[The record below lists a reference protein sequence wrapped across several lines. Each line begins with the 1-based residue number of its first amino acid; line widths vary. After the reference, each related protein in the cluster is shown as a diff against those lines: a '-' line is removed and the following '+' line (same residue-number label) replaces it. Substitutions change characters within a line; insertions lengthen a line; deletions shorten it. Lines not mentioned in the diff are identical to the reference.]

1 MDKRSKEMKILFVIS
16 SLTSG
21 GAERVL
27 TRLANYWSQKGWD
40 VTILSI
46 LPHDLDFYKLED
58 NIKIVSLG
66 IKYKKNP
73 IFNNLWYLYG
83 IRKIIKEGNFDAVIS
98 FISMINILTL
108 ISTIGLKTP
117 IIISERNN
125 YHALSSTFLRFAR
138 RVVYPLCDTL
148 VVLSQYDYDKYSFV
162 KNKKVIFNPIDNFLD
177 VKFEDKE
184 NLILA
189 VGSLTHQKGYDR
201 LLKALSL
208 IDLTDW
214 KVIIIGEGPLE
225 NEIKKMIKELN
236 LTKYISLIG
245 RRKDIN
251 NFYKRASIFVLS
263 SHWEGFPNVLAEA
276 MASGCA
282 CVSFNCITGPSNI
295 IRDGENGFLVEQDN
309 ILMLSKGIRE
319 LMRDRDLRK
328 KFFNKA
334 LEIREEL
341 DINKIAGMWE
351 ESIMSLIDKKR

>member
-1 MDKRSKEMKILFVIS
+1 MKILFVIS

-27 TRLANYWSQKGWD
+27 TRLANYWSKKGWD

-66 IKYKKNP
+66 IRYKKNP

-83 IRKIIKEGNFDAVIS
+83 IRKIVKEGNYDAVIS
-98 FISMINILTL
+98 FISRINILTL
-108 ISTIGLKTP
+108 VSTIGVKTP

-125 YHALSSTFLRFAR
+125 YHALSSAILRFVR
-138 RVVYPLCDTL
+138 RVTYPLCDTL
-148 VVLSQYDYDKYSFV
+148 VVLSQYDYEKYSFV

-184 NLILA
+184 KLILA

-208 IDLTDW
+208 VDLRGW

-225 NEIKKMIKELN
+225 DEIKAMIAELN
-236 LTKYISLIG
+236 LTQYVSLIG

-251 NFYKRASIFVLS
+251 AFYKRASVFVLS

-282 CVSFNCITGPSNI
+282 CVSFDCITGPSNI
-295 IRDGENGFLVEQDN
+295 IKNGENGFLVEQDN
-309 ILMLSKGIRE
+309 ILMLSARIRDLIE
-319 LMRDRDLRK
+319 DKDLRK
-328 KFFNKA
+328 EFFDKA
-334 LEIREEL
+334 LEIRDKL

-351 ESIMSLIDKKR
+351 DIIISLTNKKR